1 MEPPVNPT
9 PKPPRDTRTRNRIFF
24 TAVIAAIVVGLWLAR

>member
-1 MEPPVNPT
+1 VNPT

>member
-1 MEPPVNPT
+1 VNAT

-24 TAVIAAIVVGLWLAR
+24 TAVIAAILVGLWLAR